1 MGHAQLAGD
10 ALLLGAHRLQ
20 TAQVGHGAIDD
31 EAQQEQ
37 AKQMKQGVAQ
47 HCPLLV
53 FIELGGHLRQLA
65 QRHVGREHGHRLAVG
80 IVDGQR
86 VAAHQHVAVLALVG
100 FAPVAV
106 AAERTLVPRP
116 LGIVDI
122 VCRFLQAHVLA
133 FTHLIDVEPEERTVS
148 MFRSDA
154 AMDISGLE
162 ADRNADDLLLAE
174 H

>member
-10 ALLLGAHRLQ
+10 ALLLGTHRLQ
-20 TAQVGHGAIDD
+20 ATQVGYGAIDD

-37 AKQMKQGVAQ
+37 AEQMKQGVAQ

-53 FIELGGHLRQLA
+53 FIELGGHLRQFA
-65 QRHVGREHGHRLAVG
+65 QRHVGREHGYRLAVG

-86 VAAHQHVAVLALVG
+86 VAAHQHVAVFALVRL
-100 FAPVAV
+100 APVAV
-106 AAERTLVPRP
+106 ATERTLVPRP

-133 FTHLIDVEPEERTVS
+133 FTHLIDVEAEERTVR
-148 MFRSDA
+148 MFCPDA

-162 ADRNADDLLLAE
+162 ADRHANDLLLAE

>member
-10 ALLLGAHRLQ
+10 ALLFGTHHLQ

-80 IVDGQR
+80 IVDG
-86 VAAHQHVAVLALVG
+86 
-100 FAPVAV
+100 
-106 AAERTLVPRP
+106 
-116 LGIVDI
+116 
-122 VCRFLQAHVLA
+122 
-133 FTHLIDVEPEERTVS
+133 
-148 MFRSDA
+148 
-154 AMDISGLE
+154 
-162 ADRNADDLLLAE
+162 
-174 H
+174 